1 MLLRTCRLLTVGLLS
16 TALAANVCSAATVSN
31 EGGNILVSTGD
42 AFEPIASSKE
52 LPPGGRVMVKPGGQ
66 AMIMYTANC
75 RVRLGQGLW
84 LVQDKAPCR
93 EGTVLLDFT
102 GRMGE
107 GLGDLKGD
115 PPEEPPPP
123 PLVRHDLLIL
133 GGVAAGAIVACV
145 VWWCRDHDHKP
156 ASP

>member
-1 MLLRTCRLLTVGLLS
+1 MLLRTLRVLVAGFLS

-31 EGGNILVSTGD
+31 EGGNILVSAGE
-42 AFEPIASSKE
+42 AFEPITSSKE

-66 AMIMYTANC
+66 ALISYTSNC
-75 RVRLGQGLW
+75 RVRVGQGRW
-84 LVQDKAPCR
+84 HVRDKAPCQ

-102 GRMGE
+102 ARMNE

-133 GGVAAGAIVACV
+133 GGVGAGLIVACV